1 VGTDNR
7 PDSHQIT
14 SIPAILAG
22 DFNVRNYTE
31 LDYLSEC
38 SFRDAFL
45 VARPIPESESPFAVY
60 PTYGLTLINRQNK
73 FKRRAGPPNRSDYVF
88 VHGVEV
94 KDGVDGAGFLG
105 DEPVCALDIAK
116 DEEGR
121 DERVWAS
128 DHLGIWVNLDLSIPV
143 AQLAC

>member
-1 VGTDNR
+1 MGTDN
-7 PDSHQIT
+7 QIT

-22 DFNVRNYTE
+22 DFNVRNYAE
-31 LDYLSEC
+31 LDYLLSEC

-45 VARPIPESESPFAVY
+45 VARPIPESESPFVVY
-60 PTYGLTLINRQNK
+60 PTYGVTLPNRQNK
-73 FKRRAGPPNRSDYVF
+73 FKHKAGPPNRSDYVF

-128 DHLGIWVNLDLSIPV
+128 DHLGIWVKFNLSIS
-143 AQLAC
+143 AA